1 MKLLLVILVGVV
13 AGLIG
18 ALCGVG
24 GGVVIVPALVKGL
37 GFDQKN
43 AVATSMAIIIII
55 AISAT
60 VNNQR
65 AAGSLIDWRIVLVVG
80 SRRRAGRVVRQHLD
94 AGAVQPNAHP
104 PVRHRTAGHRR
115 SDVVEAVERLRL
127 RPKTARHK
135 TQDARRRTWPNE
147 RKVTNSRI
155 Q

>member
-1 MKLLLVILVGVV
+1 MKLLLVILVGLV

-80 SRRRAGRVVRQHLD
+80 
-94 AGAVQPNAHP
+94 AGAALAAWFGSIWMRELSSQ
-104 PVRHRTAGHRR
+104 TLT
-115 SDVVEAVERLRL
+115 RLFGIVLLVIGGRML
-127 RPKTARHK
+127 WKP
-135 TQDARRRTWPNE
+135 
-147 RKVTNSRI
+147 
-155 Q
+155 